1 MKSRTTCS
9 LILEIFTKSKPV
21 PILRFLKFSNSRNWR
36 LWPHDLPR
44 SYSPSAL
51 LHVRPHRQGTF
62 LMDCTQIPHHARP
75 LNSGLS
81 PPWGLAP

>member
-44 SYSPSAL
+44 SYIQA
-51 LHVRPHRQGTF
+51 HFVTF
-62 LMDCTQIPHHARP
+62 TECFTTCKAPRAGDIPH
-75 LNSGLS
+75 GLHS
-81 PPWGLAP
+81 NTTSCKAP